1 MERILFILG
10 VPSLEAAICDKLT
23 KENFQ
28 YQAVGSLIDGRN
40 ILGKVNETS
49 PTIIILRDDD
59 KFWAS
64 KKDIIPT
71 VNQIIQYSKVDVRII
86 FLAKNRPIG
95 DQLLSQLVMYGVKDI
110 LRGETLKLDDI
121 INSIKHPASNKDANI
136 YLPKPKG
143 HDVDQLLFET
153 EDGENKNTSPMPN
166 NVGININIVR
176 KGAATER
183 LTDVDMEEDEGLDE
197 DNLEEQVEPEA
208 PLKDLLKK
216 ASPQNLLEKFS
227 IFGGLKKQP
236 GNQDETTEDKAIS
249 NPIVEPVARGE
260 VRQESVA
267 APEPVIQYEQTDP
280 VPVRQQQP
288 DPAPIPEP
296 QPQQAPEPK
305 PRKTSLL
312 SDVLQQKRQPSEN
325 MRPVSNEED
334 SQPNIAEIELE
345 RMKRMLEEKER
356 ELQKIQKEIKE
367 ETVGERRKGQ
377 NDSQKIITFYSN
389 VNGTGSTLSAFSVA
403 CRLAHFNKKV
413 LFLEVDDKKPSLPYW
428 YDMGY
433 DKWGLD
439 VCLAGFE
446 TKNYKQIEKSI
457 ITKTELIEEQ
467 LDVSVTNYKIMPNNL
482 DYLFFSKDYVR
493 IKNKAPINSNTFSD
507 LLVFLLHT
515 YRYDY
520 IIVDVSSSM
529 DQNIVEAA
537 LIHSHKNVIVLT
549 QDVSI
554 VSQNLKFLTELSKR
568 GIVFNI
574 GKTQENLIKSDK
586 NVYLINRFN
595 KRVKFTPEILQEWFE
610 LPDLS
615 SIVPIPDNLEDIMNS
630 IYDGRIPLD
639 ESRDKTFKKSIEYL
653 SSKLIK

>member
-10 VPSLEAAICDKLT
+10 VPSLEAAICDKLA

-59 KFWAS
+59 KFWSS
-64 KKDIIPT
+64 KKDVIPT
-71 VNQIIQYSKVDVRII
+71 INQIIQYSKVDVRII

-95 DQLLSQLVMYGVKDI
+95 DQLLSELVMYGVKDI

-121 INSIKHPASNKDANI
+121 INSIKHPASIKDANI

-143 HDVDQLLFET
+143 NDTDQLLFEV
-153 EDGENKNTSPMPN
+153 EDEESTTQPTLPN

-176 KGAATER
+176 KGSGTAQEQFSEI
-183 LTDVDMEEDEGLDE
+183 DIEEDD
-197 DNLEEQVEPEA
+197 DDSTLEEGAEQETPIKEV
-208 PLKDLLKK
+208 LKK
-216 ASPQNLLEKFS
+216 AAPQNLLERFNL
-227 IFGGLKKQP
+227 FGGLKKQQAREE
-236 GNQDETTEDKAIS
+236 NDEVVVEQIPATVPVQPPTVQKEPEVEVKPQKEI
-249 NPIVEPVARGE
+249 PKQVEPKIVEP
-260 VRQESVA
+260 
-267 APEPVIQYEQTDP
+267 EPIKEL
-280 VPVRQQQP
+280 
-288 DPAPIPEP
+288 
-296 QPQQAPEPK
+296 PK
-305 PRKTSLL
+305 PKTLI
-312 SDVLQQKRQPSEN
+312 SDVLSQKKQPDYDKPQ
-325 MRPVSNEED
+325 MRVEKVEE
-334 SQPNIAEIELE
+334 PNIAEIELLK
-345 RMKRMLEEKER
+345 MKKMLEEKER
-356 ELQKIQKEIKE
+356 ELQKIQQERKA

-377 NDSQKIITFYSN
+377 NDAQKIISFYGN
-389 VNGTGSTLSAFSVA
+389 VNGCGNTLTAFSVA
-403 CRLAHFNKKV
+403 CKLAHHNKKV
-413 LFLEVDDKKPSLPYW
+413 LFLEVDDRKPSLPYW

-457 ITKTELIEEQ
+457 ITRQELLDEQ
-467 LDVSVTNYKIMPNNL
+467 SEGSAINYKIMPSNL

-493 IKNKAPINSNTFSD
+493 IKNKAPINSNTFRD
-507 LLVFLLHT
+507 LLIFLLHT

-520 IIVDVSSSM
+520 IIVDISANM

-537 LIHSHKNVIVLT
+537 LIHSHKNVVVLT
-549 QDVSI
+549 QDIAI
-554 VSQNLKFLTELSKR
+554 VSQNLKFLNELSRR
-568 GIVFNI
+568 GIVFNMD
-574 GKTQENLIKSDK
+574 KEQENLIKSDK
-586 NVYLINRFN
+586 NIYLINRFN
-595 KRVKFTPEILQEWFE
+595 KRVKFTPEMLQEWFE
-610 LPDLS
+610 LSDLS

-630 IYDGRIPLD
+630 IYEARIPLD